1 MLFFG
6 MEKKLTDHINELK
19 VIRHHINP
27 LELEVGEEYH
37 IPPFFSIERMD
48 ILITSKNDGVVK
60 FKVTNNPSKKDE
72 MAMEQS
78 SILSRFVV
86 KKMKF

>member
-1 MLFFG
+1 MAV
-6 MEKKLTDHINELK
+6 KKLKDYINELK

-37 IPPFFSIERMD
+37 IPPFFSINRMD
-48 ILITSKNDGVVK
+48 ILITSKENGVVK
-60 FKVTNNPSKKDE
+60 FKVTNDSSKKDE
-72 MAMEQS
+72 MTMEKT